1 MVATGRER
9 VAMVTRT
16 TIKDIARAAGC
27 SYTTVSHALNGTRY
41 VAPETRE
48 RIAELAR
55 TMGYRPDP
63 VARAL
68 KGQDSLLVGHIL
80 CGLHDNPF
88 FSLVARGADQRAQ
101 ELGYATLLS
110 YTDHHAE
117 AEERAVRLLL
127 EKRVDGIIFTTPL
140 SPANVELAVAAGA
153 AAVMVERPLPV
164 RGAHAVVVD
173 HRGGVR
179 DLTRLL
185 IEGGHRRLA
194 YIGGDLS
201 LEGSASVERE
211 RLNGFRD
218 VVDAAGLAV
227 PPAHVRLVPYGV
239 EPARAACVAVLDA
252 PLRPTALVVAS
263 DLLAAGVLQVLYER
277 GLRVPD
283 DVSVVG
289 LDDTLGPYMAP
300 PLTEAEPQTVEMG
313 RQAVDFIVEQCRG
326 ATEEGGNRDGRRVT
340 LTPRLHIRAST
351 RAIAIPGAHALV

>member
-1 MVATGRER
+1 MA
-9 VAMVTRT
+9 RT

-27 SYTTVSHALNGTRY
+27 SYTTVSHALNGTCY

-55 TMGYRPDP
+55 AMAYRPDP

-173 HRGGVR
+173 HRSGVR

-185 IEGGHRRLA
+185 IEGGHRQLA

-211 RLNGFRD
+211 RRARAPERLPRRRRRGRAGSPARPRPPRSLRGRAGARRVRRGVGCAAAADRARRGQRPFGRRR
-218 VVDAAGLAV
+218 AAGV
-227 PPAHVRLVPYGV
+227 VRAR
-239 EPARAACVAVLDA
+239 PARA
-252 PLRPTALVVAS
+252 
-263 DLLAAGVLQVLYER
+263 
-277 GLRVPD
+277 
-283 DVSVVG
+283 
-289 LDDTLGPYMAP
+289 
-300 PLTEAEPQTVEMG
+300 
-313 RQAVDFIVEQCRG
+313 
-326 ATEEGGNRDGRRVT
+326 GRRVG
-340 LTPRLHIRAST
+340 RR
-351 RAIAIPGAHALV
+351 RR